1 MSSFEDDDLSPPPMI
16 PLTLVFSPEKTT
28 EIAQNEIQEETEV
41 QKQPAEGA
49 QTNEVGKL
57 NPFFPLVKAAIE

>member
-28 EIAQNEIQEETEV
+28 EIAQNEIQ
-41 QKQPAEGA
+41 KQPAEGA

-57 NPFFPLVKAAIE
+57 NPFFPLVKAAVE